1 MNNKEIPHKYTK
13 EFFLTTPFEILYRK
27 WIRGMRLLVDI
38 TFKPPYLGG
47 EPKYNQTEKWTDMD
61 PDEIHAIGY
70 REAVGLHDSIVWW
83 GVPIYV
89 RIHNDHEFPIA
100 EIYPEK
106 KDTAYTINDAMLS
119 NTERDFKRGLM
130 RAQLTATADWQKL
143 FLIGIIG
150 AGIILGTKMMGFW

>member
-1 MNNKEIPHKYTK
+1 MTVKMIPHKYTK

-38 TFKPPYLGG
+38 TLKPSYLGG
-47 EPKYNQTEKWTDMD
+47 KPKYNQTEKWTDMD

-89 RIHNDHEFPIA
+89 RIHNDYEFPIA